1 MPVDLLFYIVIAAVL
16 IFWLR
21 NTLGTR
27 HGSERER
34 PNPLE
39 GLNPSAI
46 ETRGRIIDISDGG
59 YPDRE
64 MVEEILQGIDC
75 QGKDAQQGVL
85 DLIRADRS
93 FDPHT
98 FVEGAR
104 EAFPIIIEA
113 FAKADLRTLKDL
125 LSPGVYAAFEQAIED
140 RQVKGQTVTT
150 EIHAVRK
157 TQIMDVR
164 LMERMAYIK
173 IRFIA
178 DETSVTRDRDGS
190 ILSGNPDRI
199 TEMNDV
205 WTFGRDLRDKDP
217 TWFLYE
223 TSDDVP
229 EHSKT
234 DIPDAK

>member
-1 MPVDLLFYIVIAAVL
+1 MPVDLLLYVVIAAVL
-16 IFWLR
+16 VFWLR

-39 GLNPSAI
+39 GMGQSHL
-46 ETRGRIIDISDGG
+46 ETRGKILDITDGA
-59 YPDRE
+59 YPDRD
-64 MVEEILQGIDC
+64 MVDDILRGVDC
-75 QGKDAQQGVL
+75 QDKDAQQGIL

-93 FDPHT
+93 FDPHI
-98 FVEGAR
+98 FIEGAH

-113 FAKADLRTLKDL
+113 FAKGDLRTLKDL
-125 LSPGVYAAFEQAIED
+125 LSPGVYTAFEQAIED

-157 TQIMDVR
+157 TQIIDVR

-178 DETSVTRDRDGS
+178 DETSVTRDRDGN

-199 TEMNDV
+199 SRSLD
-205 WTFGRDLRDKDP
+205 
-217 TWFLYE
+217 
-223 TSDDVP
+223 
-229 EHSKT
+229 
-234 DIPDAK
+234 

>member
-1 MPVDLLFYIVIAAVL
+1 MPVDLLLYVVIAAVL
-16 IFWLR
+16 VFWLR

-39 GLNPSAI
+39 GMGQPRL
-46 ETRGRIIDISDGG
+46 ETRGKILDITDGV
-59 YPDRE
+59 YPDRD
-64 MVEEILQGIDC
+64 MVDDLLHGIDC
-75 QGKDAQQGVL
+75 QDKDAQQGIL
-85 DLIRADRS
+85 DLIRTDRS
-93 FDPHT
+93 FDPHI

-104 EAFPIIIEA
+104 DAFPIIIES
-113 FAKADLRTLKDL
+113 FAKGDLRTLKDL
-125 LSPGVYAAFEQAIED
+125 LSPGVYTAFEQAIED
-140 RQVKGQTVTT
+140 RQVKGQTVAT

-157 TQIMDVR
+157 TQIIDVR

-178 DETSVTRDRDGS
+178 DETSVTRDRDGN

-205 WTFGRDLRDKDP
+205 WTFGRDLRSKDP

-229 EHSKT
+229 EHAKT
-234 DIPDAK
+234 YIPDAK